1 MQSESTQEESCKP
14 PLWVF
19 LTGCLP
25 SSKASFTCPST
36 NILILYTN
44 MFSFKWI
51 KGMLHYH
58 LCIHSNIWAWVFYL
72 KMICFLMRIKYVW
85 GYHRYSTF
93 LKSVLKS
100 PLFSETLDR
109 VLKCAAESGK
119 QKMGSIHFYL
129 RMKLFKRP
137 WRCR

>member
-1 MQSESTQEESCKP
+1 MQSESAHEGACRP
-14 PLWVF
+14 PSWVF

-25 SSKASFTCPST
+25 SSKASLICPLTSL
-36 NILILYTN
+36 LILYTDT
-44 MFSFKWI
+44 FSSKWI
-51 KGMLHYH
+51 KGMLRYH
-58 LCIHSNIWAWVFYL
+58 LCILLNIWAWVFYF

-85 GYHRYSTF
+85 GYHKYSTS

-100 PLFSETLDR
+100 PLFSETLDT

-129 RMKLFKRP
+129 RIKLFKRP
-137 WRCR
+137 